1 MTVSDWP
8 LSPLNRL
15 AFIARVS
22 APPVAMS
29 TRSAVASNLPP
40 DRALTTNGPVRGKER
55 EEKIDLHSETPLGCR
70 RAGSAASSFW
80 AECNKHCVKPENLIH
95 RAAPKRDQLADPPL
109 LDMI

>member
-55 EEKIDLHSETPLGCR
+55 EEKLIFILKLRWVVNAPGRRLCHSRQNVT
-70 RAGSAASSFW
+70 SIAS
-80 AECNKHCVKPENLIH
+80 NL
-95 RAAPKRDQLADPPL
+95 KT
-109 LDMI
+109 